1 MEDIVRNLIFRDN
14 LESLKCTYSHMEGV
28 DRVTADIEEMKV
40 KAEEKN
46 LEVDDFFAQIDDQ
59 DKTSNPLKKKQKPL
73 IVLDAQNVAMR
84 HGKDQVFSCKGI
96 QIAIQFWKKNGHEV
110 ICFLPEYLFNYKEVS
125 QKKKQLQ
132 LDLN

>member
-84 HGKDQVFSCKGI
+84 HGKD
-96 QIAIQFWKKNGHEV
+96 
-110 ICFLPEYLFNYKEVS
+110 
-125 QKKKQLQ
+125 
-132 LDLN
+132 